1 MKRSGREPPLDMIH
15 HRTRGLFR
23 LLGAL
28 VVVALPLL
36 FLVVTGVWALFFQNV
51 SFSMVNLPAYM
62 GAAAVAGLVC
72 LNLYRE
78 HSSPNPRAEWAWAL
92 TTRQTLILAAM
103 MFGLV
108 FATKDTAI
116 SRVMLGSYIGV
127 AWVMLLLLNLLAPAY
142 LSHVMFTGSNLRS
155 CLIVGSVESSL
166 RVRDWIES
174 TTAVGYEV
182 AGQLTWHGGGEGQTP
197 WPVLGSVYDLERVVR
212 EKGIHQV
219 ILLGTRESP
228 ELVRRVA
235 NVCDTEGC
243 RLLIYNPWAG
253 IFPQPLIPVT
263 ESGHMFFMLRE
274 EPLENLLNRFAK
286 RLLDLVIAIPVVFL
300 ILPLLI
306 PLVWVGHRLQSP
318 GPVFFRQRRRGYNRE
333 EFVLLK
339 FRTMHQASGKA
350 ITESK
355 QATKGDARIF
365 PFGQWLRRTSLD
377 EFPQFIN
384 VLRGNMSCVGPRP
397 HLPEHD
403 ALFHQYVEVYP
414 MRHFAKPGV
423 TGLAQSLGFRGE
435 ITDVEVLRKRV
446 RYDLDYIN
454 NWTLGLDIQ
463 IVFRTIGQVLRPPKT
478 AY

>member
-1 MKRSGREPPLDMIH
+1 MIH
-15 HRTRGLFR
+15 HRTRGLYR

-36 FLVVTGVWALFFQNV
+36 FLAVSGVWMLLALGADFTMANV
-51 SFSMVNLPAYM
+51 FAYM
-62 GAAAVAGLVC
+62 GAALVAGLMGN
-72 LNLYRE
+72 NLYRE
-78 HSSPNPRAEWAWAL
+78 HSGPTPQLEWAWRVSY
-92 TTRQTLILAAM
+92 RQTAILAALV
-103 MFGLV
+103 FGLFFV
-108 FATKDTAI
+108 TKNEVI
-116 SRVMLGSYIGV
+116 SRTMLGVYIGV
-127 AWVMLLLLNLLAPAY
+127 AWLLLFLLNLFAPAR
-142 LSHVMFTGSNLRS
+142 LAKIMFLGRNLRS
-155 CLIVGSVESSL
+155 CLIVGNVESAL

-174 TTAVGYEV
+174 TAAVGYEI
-182 AGQLTWHGGGEGQTP
+182 AGQLTWHGGGGGQTP
-197 WPVLGSVYDLERVVR
+197 WPVLGSVYELERVVR
-212 EKGIHQV
+212 ERNIHQV

-228 ELVRRVA
+228 DLVRRVA

-274 EPLENLLNRFAK
+274 EPLENVLNRFIK
-286 RLLDLVIAIPVVFL
+286 RTFDLAVSIPVVFL
-300 ILPLLI
+300 VLPVLM
-306 PLVWVGHRLQSP
+306 PLVWLGHRRQSA
-318 GPVFFRQRRRGYNRE
+318 GPMFFKQRRRGFNRR

-339 FRTMHQASGKA
+339 FRTMHLETSGQP
-350 ITESK
+350 ISESK
-355 QATKGDARIF
+355 QATKGDPRVF

-384 VLRGNMSCVGPRP
+384 VLRGEMSCVGPRP

-403 ALFHQYVEVYP
+403 VLFHQYVDVYP
-414 MRHFAKPGV
+414 MRHFAKPGL
-423 TGLAQSLGFRGE
+423 TGLAQSLGYRGE

-463 IVFRTIGQVLRPPKT
+463 IMFRTVGQVLHPPKT